1 MIWPT
6 NKPGLNHKEN
16 SVHNGA
22 EFFFTITQNILHG
35 NNTECPI
42 QVGKAKCS
50 SGKRQTSRVN
60 AEMTTD
66 GTGEINISQKIYQLN
81 V

>member
-1 MIWPT
+1 M
-6 NKPGLNHKEN
+6 
-16 SVHNGA
+16 
-22 EFFFTITQNILHG
+22 HG
-35 NNTECPI
+35 NNTECHI